1 MRVLEALR
9 AALFRSRRRQSD
21 SRLEQALALH
31 ESGRLEE
38 AEARYRAIL
47 RDGARN
53 APALHLLGVL
63 LHQRGDHAAAL
74 EPIRAAIAAEG
85 DVALYHYNLGNV
97 LAALGDDEAAGESF
111 AHATRLN
118 PGHAAAWFN
127 LGRAHQQRARDRDA
141 IAAYRRSLAI
151 DASLDAA
158 SHELGKLLVAHA
170 DKNPGSDDA
179 YKEAI
184 ALLQGRWRSGP
195 DPGGARMALA
205 HALEQ
210 TGRWGDALEHFS
222 ELAAEPS
229 GARAAYCGLGNC
241 YNRMGRMPEAI
252 QAYRK
257 ALAAGPGDANI
268 ASSIVAGLIYDVN
281 CSPQALF
288 EEHCAWGRRF
298 APTPS
303 PAQAGFSG
311 QRNALGR
318 LRIGYVS
325 PDFRR
330 HPVTALFLPVLERHD
345 PEAVE
350 THCYYNF
357 PAHDAVTER
366 VKRAAGHWHDIFGL
380 TDAQVAARIR
390 EDRIDI
396 LVDLAGHTTH
406 GRLLAFAR
414 KPAPVQVSWLG
425 YFHSTGLPAMDYFV
439 TDPHSSPGGQER
451 YFVERLLRL
460 PATRFCYRP
469 LEIMPEPNA
478 LPAIGRGGITFGSF
492 NNVAKLNE
500 RVLAL
505 WSALL
510 KELPGARLVLQ
521 AAALNHASERGRFAD
536 MLRSAGIAGDRV
548 ELRPFVPIERSPYAY
563 HDIDIALDPF
573 PFCGGMTSL
582 ESLWMGV
589 PVVTLSQEILAG
601 RQTESMLANLGLTDL
616 VARSPERY
624 VEIAAAL
631 ACDLPRLAELRATLR
646 ARFAASPL
654 ADAVSFTRQLE
665 AAYRAIWT
673 ESIKGLDS
681 DANVI

>member
-1 MRVLEALR
+1 MRALEALR
-9 AALFRSRRRQSD
+9 AALFRSRRRQPD

-38 AEARYRAIL
+38 AETRYRAIL
-47 RDGARN
+47 RDDARN

-74 EPIRAAIAAEG
+74 EPIRGAIALEG
-85 DVALYHYNLGNV
+85 GVALYHYNLGNV
-97 LAALGDDEAAGESF
+97 LAALGDDEAASESF

-127 LGRAHQQRARDRDA
+127 LGRAHQQRGREQDA
-141 IAAYRRSLAI
+141 IAAYRRSLAV
-151 DASLDAA
+151 DAGLDAA
-158 SHELGKLLVAHA
+158 RHELGKLLVAFA
-170 DKNPGSDDA
+170 DKNPGSEDA

-184 ALLQGRWRSGP
+184 ALLQGRWQSGP
-195 DPGGARMALA
+195 DPGGARMAFA

-210 TGRWGDALEHFS
+210 TERWGDALEHFS
-222 ELAAEPS
+222 ELTAGPS

-241 YNRMGRMPEAI
+241 CNRMGRMPEAI

-257 ALAAGPGDANI
+257 ALAAGPADANI
-268 ASSIVAGLIYDVN
+268 ASSIVAGLIYDAD

-288 EEHCAWGRRF
+288 EEHCAWSRRF
-298 APTPS
+298 APPPS
-303 PAQAGFSG
+303 PAPAGFSG
-311 QRNALGR
+311 RRNALGR

-345 PEAVE
+345 CEAVE

-357 PAHDAVTER
+357 PAHDALTER

-380 TDAQVAARIR
+380 TDEQVAARIR

-406 GRLLAFAR
+406 GRLLAFAH
-414 KPAPVQVSWLG
+414 KPAPVQISWLG

-451 YFVERLLRL
+451 YFVERLVRL
-460 PATRFCYRP
+460 PVTRFCYQP

-478 LPAIGRGGITFGSF
+478 LPAIGRGSITFGSF
-492 NNVAKLNE
+492 NNLAKLNG

-505 WSALL
+505 WSDILKAVSNSRLIVQAL
-510 KELPGARLVLQ
+510 AF
-521 AAALNHASERGRFAD
+521 NDASTRERFAAT
-536 MLRSAGIAGDRV
+536 LGQCGIPRERV
-548 ELRPFVPIERSPYAY
+548 ELRPYVPIERSPYAY

-601 RQTESMLANLGLTDL
+601 RQTESMLANLGLTEW

-624 VEIAAAL
+624 IEIAAEL
-631 ACDLPRLAELRATLR
+631 ARDLPRLAEQRRTLR
-646 ARFAASPL
+646 ARFAASAL
-654 ADAVSFTRQLE
+654 ADAVSFTRHLE
-665 AAYRAIWT
+665 AAYQAIWT